1 MQRRRTTPLKGESG
15 RVKNR
20 ESVKAAKSPP
30 RTPRTRETQQLE
42 KRLKADIKRRTGTC
56 TLHSNKYKQQYSDAQ
71 YEDTG
76 DKCTSAF
83 FSSVY
88 KPVRAILFCLYS
100 HCRRDRHPGESLDFY
115 KALPVV
121 VKILFFAEI
130 SVSNIALVRRAGI
143 AKVPA
148 CLQWPRRALHES
160 PYAEKL
166 KCFMSRDARP
176 SPEGRANFLKEL
188 GAAVLHSEIK
198 VASKTAPE
206 NFT

>member
-1 MQRRRTTPLKGESG
+1 MQRRRTKPLKGKSG

-42 KRLKADIKRRTGTC
+42 KRLKADTKRRTGTC
-56 TLHSNKYKQQYSDAQ
+56 TLHSNKSKQQYSDAQ

-100 HCRRDRHPGESLDFY
+100 HSRRDRHPGESLDFY

-130 SVSNIALVRRAGI
+130 SMEKQERRLAPVLSRAIMVSSFALFSLCNSIARGGRRLVRSLSNKKSFYGSKPHDGLAS
-143 AKVPA
+143 
-148 CLQWPRRALHES
+148 W
-160 PYAEKL
+160 
-166 KCFMSRDARP
+166 P
-176 SPEGRANFLKEL
+176 SPESGYRE
-188 GAAVLHSEIK
+188 
-198 VASKTAPE
+198 
-206 NFT
+206 FT

>member
-1 MQRRRTTPLKGESG
+1 MQRRRTAPLKGKSG

-42 KRLKADIKRRTGTC
+42 KRLKADTKRRTGTC
-56 TLHSNKYKQQYSDAQ
+56 TLHSNKSKLQYSDAQ

-100 HCRRDRHPGESLDFY
+100 HSRRDRHPGESLDFY

-121 VKILFFAEI
+121 VKIIFFAEI
-130 SVSNIALVRRAGI
+130 SHRSWWSTTRSLSNKKSFYGSKPHDGLAS
-143 AKVPA
+143 
-148 CLQWPRRALHES
+148 W
-160 PYAEKL
+160 
-166 KCFMSRDARP
+166 P
-176 SPEGRANFLKEL
+176 SPESGYRE
-188 GAAVLHSEIK
+188 
-198 VASKTAPE
+198 
-206 NFT
+206 FT